1 MVPVWRVAELLL
13 LIIAVIAVVAS
24 AALLRES
31 GVASMAALFVG
42 VSSSVGVYFTDKR
55 IKRLT
60 EPKPIIIPPDFR
72 GPLKIYI
79 GKRRLMMWA
88 AGTLMLLAPAPFMF
102 EGGKHGVAI
111 ACGVFG
117 VQFLLALLS
126 DLKKIGTPYLVLDDQ
141 GMITHEYGRIPW
153 SDVDNVLLQVRQ
165 NRGSK
170 LYLLGLSVYG
180 PEKYFKRMGF
190 LLRLFKMKWL
200 ELASERD
207 RLRISISMLSHE
219 PLYIDAVVKHLRA
232 QHARGIGITPKTGD
246 LSIDKRFSEA
256 DRLMASLKSE
266 NNLEKI
272 KSTMSKIDGLMG
284 ETKQEIQGR
293 HKKARKESM
302 IRLAVGLVLMGLIVA
317 IMIVGK

>member
-88 AGTLMLLAPAPFMF
+88 AGTLMLLAPAPVMF